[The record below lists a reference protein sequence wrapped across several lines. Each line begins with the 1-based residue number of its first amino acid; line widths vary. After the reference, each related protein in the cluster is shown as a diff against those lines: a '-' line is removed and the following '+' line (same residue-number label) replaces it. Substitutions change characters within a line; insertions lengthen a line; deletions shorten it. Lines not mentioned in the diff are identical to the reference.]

1 MRSHRLRGCLVIAA
15 LFAGSSASAQDN
27 PDQKT
32 DEKTE
37 EKTAEKTA
45 EKTET
50 PAAPARVAQAEPTA
64 PPSAGPSA
72 GPSPVNPA
80 PQPMMAMT
88 EEQLRKMI
96 DEQVVKMRGGNVRLD
111 FNGYARAGVGLAIRG
126 GKQVCFNLPG
136 ADTHWRLGNEC
147 DYVIEPQF
155 TGRLVNLPDGSSW
168 GVVAMPGLYRTWE
181 DQNGADKT
189 WFNDVPAV
197 FRQIYFFGEN
207 IPQLAGGRVWGGR
220 RYYDRLH
227 LDINDQFLEIHDSDG
242 AGVEDMKVGP
252 GKFSVA
258 FLMNPNSEADQVLP
272 TGATVAISTAN
283 KAPFKLNLRYTDI
296 PTVPNGNLQ
305 IWGGWQGYSTSVDQ
319 KDAGVII
326 VKPDDQFRL
335 AAYHQLN
342 KVLGGTN
349 LVGVKGEFGTNF
361 LQVRGVVEEHM
372 MFNND
377 HTSFDVIGEFRTK
390 RTRPAADTV
399 TENWGSLGARVDTQ
413 ISGPF
418 RFLFEAGWDRV
429 FPETGEAPQLI
440 KATACLAI
448 NAGDVSGARPTVR
461 LFYTQGF
468 WNDAAKALF
477 AAGAGGNRIAQVY
490 GDKTTGSSVGLQAEA
505 WW

>member
-32 DEKTE
+32 DEKTQD
-37 EKTAEKTA
+37 KTSET
-45 EKTET
+45 TERA
-50 PAAPARVAQAEPTA
+50 AAPDRVAQAEP
-64 PPSAGPSA
+64 SAAPSA
-72 GPSPVNPA
+72 GPSPVAPA
-80 PQPMMAMT
+80 PAPMT
-88 EEQLRKMI
+88 EDQLRKMI
-96 DEQVVKMRGGNVRLD
+96 DEQVVKMRGGSVRLD
-111 FNGYARAGVGLAIRG
+111 FNGYARAGVGLTIRG

-242 AGVEDMKVGP
+242 AGVEDMHVGP
-252 GKFSVA
+252 GKFSAA

-319 KDAGVII
+319 KDANVVI

-448 NAGDVSGARPTVR
+448 NAGDGPGARPTVR

-490 GDKTTGSSVGLQAEA
+490 GDKTTGGSVGLQAEA